1 MLVNIVPRETVQPF
15 VEYVRGRIREFRS
28 DSVPEEMERETLE
41 RETTYDPLGDMGE
54 QVSRLRDLW
63 ERGHITDAEMGAYL
77 RQIES
82 QR

>member
-15 VEYVRGRIREFRS
+15 VEYVRGRIREFRP
-28 DSVPEEMERETLE
+28 DAVPEEMERKTF
-41 RETTYDPLGDMGE
+41 TYDPLGDMGE

>member
-15 VEYVRGRIREFRS
+15 VEYVRCRIREFRS
-28 DSVPEEMERETLE
+28 DSVPEEMERETF
-41 RETTYDPLGDMGE
+41 TYDPLGDMGE